1 MTTFNQSTHRLL
13 VARILGGLLFAW
25 APVQISGSSFV
36 DPFTPINLGVGGDQ
50 HECGT
55 TSFFTNIVAS
65 AVGDLDGDGIQ
76 DIVLLSNAVP
86 PNGAYKT
93 TAVTYPDFNMW
104 FFRNGWT
111 SSYASVTFLNS
122 GDRLYGV
129 DNGTILPIGFNP
141 TDTPQPW
148 FTAGYFSTFDA
159 GLQPRINTLHF
170 APPSPNVVMGMVDGY
185 TGSEVAWLRG
195 DGRGNF
201 NLMFVTPFGPDGVT
215 PAPVR
220 IRMGFQLILA
230 KMRDPGQVGL
240 DIVLASKNDM
250 LANYTDV
257 EIHGLYP
264 SNTTSIKPFEGTG
277 RVFWLENRGWNGSND
292 NLQFVDHSIAEYNCD
307 RPATTFFQIY
317 SPAGSPYWN
326 PNGTLYPSDI
336 QVRDINQDGRPDVV
350 VAADNSNVFGTT
362 YSTSTYSGTPDA
374 LTFDGRYSPDIRR
387 PVIGELWWEAPRSYT
402 SEVLYWYENKLI
414 AGQTQLSTATFS
426 VARDSSHA
434 KKFHVWN
441 VPWKG
446 VAFLRL
452 ADGKEAVAVR
462 GLTYPVY
469 NRYVIRREMPP
480 DATYPLTLLSSYT
493 ITGLNNEY
501 FGVYGADLNNDGADE
516 LLADEFRCI
525 AGIDCIARLHIYT
538 VTPSGADDVDVH
550 HETTIAPPSSYPV
563 HTCPPWAIADFNQ
576 DGFNDL
582 VSPTAGSGTSDK
594 PDPFNLFLSAG
605 PGAALTYRPLRQK
618 SPVTGHVAL
627 KNVFKGSEKLLDPL
641 SFISIGDFN
650 SDGFPDIVKT
660 GPSIPATLFMNNIGD
675 MQRAV
680 VKTTSKHKTGTS
692 STWTTILGGEYSF
705 GNLLISTTPLA
716 QVMDTP

>member
-1 MTTFNQSTHRLL
+1 M
-13 VARILGGLLFAW
+13 
-25 APVQISGSSFV
+25 
-36 DPFTPINLGVGGDQ
+36 
-50 HECGT
+50 
-55 TSFFTNIVAS
+55 AS
-65 AVGDLDGDGIQ
+65 AVGDLDGDGNQ

-104 FFRNGWT
+104 DYKNGWT
-111 SSYASVTFLNS
+111 WRYPTVTFLNS

-159 GLQPRINTLHF
+159 GLQTRIGTLHF

-240 DIVLASKNDM
+240 DIVLASKND
-250 LANYTDV
+250 LFKNYTQED
-257 EIHGLYP
+257 HGLYP
-264 SNTTSIKPFEGTG
+264 SNTTSIKPLDGTG

-307 RPATTFFQIY
+307 RPPTTFFQFY
-317 SPAGSPYWN
+317 TYLGVPFWN
-326 PNGTLYPSDI
+326 PTGTLYPNDI
-336 QVRDINQDGRPDVV
+336 HVRDINNDGRLDVV
-350 VAADNSNVFGTT
+350 VVSETSNLLGSTLPEIYDGITPSAA
-362 YSTSTYSGTPDA
+362 
-374 LTFDGRYSPDIRR
+374 TFDGKYSPDIRR
-387 PVIGELWWEAPRSYT
+387 PPSGEKWWLGRRDYL
-402 SEVLYWYENKLI
+402 SEVLYWYENKVI

-426 VARDSSHA
+426 VAVDSTNTA
-434 KKFHVWN
+434 MRLPWN
-441 VPWKG
+441 RPWSK

-452 ADGKEAVAVR
+452 AGGQEAVATLADT
-462 GLTYPVY
+462 GLYDKH
-469 NRYVIRREMPP
+469 VIRREMPP
-480 DATYPLTLLSSYT
+480 VATNPLKLLNGEDIS
-493 ITGLNNEY
+493 NNDEY
-501 FGVYGADLNNDGADE
+501 FGVYGSDLNNDGADE
-516 LLADEFRCI
+516 LLADEFKCN
-525 AGIDCIARLHIYT
+525 ASGDCIARLHIYT
-538 VTPSGADDVDVH
+538 VTPSGADDVAVN
-550 HETTIAPPSSYPV
+550 HETTIEPPSSYPV

-582 VSPTAGSGTSDK
+582 VSPTAGSSALDK
-594 PDPFNLFLSAG
+594 FDPFNLFLSAG
-605 PGAALTYRPLRQK
+605 AGAALTYRPLRQK

-627 KNVFKGSEKLLDPL
+627 INEFKGSDKLIYPL

-650 SDGFPDIVKT
+650 NDGFPDIVKT

-680 VKTTSKHKTGTS
+680 VKTTSKHKTGTR
-692 STWTTILGGEYSF
+692 STWTTILGGEYRF
-705 GNLLISTTPLA
+705 GNLLISTTPVA